1 MTGAA
6 ELIERARQ
14 LAPALRERAV
24 EAEALRRCPDQTI
37 ADLQETQLLRVM
49 QPKIFGGFE
58 LGWDVHC
65 EICMELS
72 RGCGA
77 QGWIGG
83 IFNDHKYVLAL
94 FPEQAQ
100 RDVWDADRDALIA
113 ASFAPQGKARAV
125 DGGYLVNG
133 RFGFSSGIHHAGW
146 VLAGAMTEHEP
157 GGDPEH
163 CYFLL
168 PEQDVTRIDNWH
180 VLGLAGTGSQD
191 FEVHD
196 AFVPEHRVLAMRLA
210 QQGTA
215 PGTLLHKGVVYRM
228 PQKSIAGLGL
238 ASPPVGIA
246 EWVLEEFI
254 AAARVRVSRGGRVGE
269 WQSTQLRIAESSA
282 EIAAARLLVLDV
294 SRRAMETLETR
305 PLTVEERA
313 TAKRNSCFA
322 AMLSRRAVDR
332 LFDGAGGHALY
343 LDSPLQR
350 GMRDAKAAAS
360 HFALGWD
367 VGGTTYGRV
376 ALGLEP
382 LEGLL

>member
-6 ELIERARQ
+6 ELIERARK
-14 LAPALRERAV
+14 LVPALRQRAA
-24 EAEALRRCPDQTI
+24 EAETLRRCPDRTI
-37 ADLQETQLLRVM
+37 ADFHDARLLRIM
-49 QPKIFGGFE
+49 QPRAFGGFE

-65 EICMELS
+65 EVCMELS
-72 RGCGA
+72 RGCGS

-100 RDVWDADRDALIA
+100 RDVWDADQDALIA
-113 ASFAPQGKARAV
+113 ASFAPQGTARAV

-133 RFGFSSGIHHAGW
+133 RFGFASGIHHAGW
-146 VLAGAMTEHEP
+146 TLAGAMAEHEP
-157 GGDPEH
+157 GGEPEH

-168 PEQDVTRIDNWH
+168 PERDFTRIDNWH
-180 VLGLAGTGSQD
+180 VVGLAGTGSQD
-191 FEVHD
+191 FEVAD
-196 AFVPEHRVLAMRLA
+196 AFVPEHRMIPVRLA
-210 QQGTA
+210 ENGTA
-215 PGTLLHKGVVYRM
+215 PGTLLHEGAVYRM

-238 ASPPVGIA
+238 ASPSIGIA

-254 AAARVRVSRGGRVGE
+254 AAAHVRVSRAGRVGE
-269 WQSTQLRIAESSA
+269 LQSTHLRIAESSA
-282 EIAAARLLVLDV
+282 EIAAARLLILDAA
-294 SRRAMETLETR
+294 RRAMETLETR
-305 PLTVEERA
+305 PLTLEERA

-322 AMLSRRAVDR
+322 AMSSRRAVDR

-343 LDSPLQR
+343 LDGPLQR

-367 VGGTTYGRV
+367 IGGATYGRV

-382 LEGLL
+382 YDGML